1 MHPFPYTQNSLT
13 IKQFYYTVFPLKS
26 QGFSPI
32 LTVFFYFY
40 ATRKVNFRPKK
51 KKSPFPFHGFS
62 QDKQGMLKK
71 NHYLSGQER
80 KIMSIRIESDGETVT
95 AFLEGEIDHHT
106 ATEMR
111 QVMDAELLSGT
122 VKLLIMD
129 FRDVTFMD
137 SSGIGL
143 VMGRYRQIQ
152 YNDGQLQIINTS
164 PQIYKVMRIAGLQRL
179 AVIEKGE
186 MQRREPL
193 L

>member
-1 MHPFPYTQNSLT
+1 
-13 IKQFYYTVFPLKS
+13 V
-26 QGFSPI
+26 
-32 LTVFFYFY
+32 
-40 ATRKVNFRPKK
+40 
-51 KKSPFPFHGFS
+51 
-62 QDKQGMLKK
+62 
-71 NHYLSGQER
+71 
-80 KIMSIRIESDGETVT
+80 SIRIESDGQTVT

-111 QVMDAELLSGT
+111 QAIDAELTNGT

-129 FRDVTFMD
+129 FREVTFMD

-143 VMGRYRQIQ
+143 VMGRYRQIR

-179 AVIEKGE
+179 AVIEQGDK
-186 MQRREPL
+186 RRESL